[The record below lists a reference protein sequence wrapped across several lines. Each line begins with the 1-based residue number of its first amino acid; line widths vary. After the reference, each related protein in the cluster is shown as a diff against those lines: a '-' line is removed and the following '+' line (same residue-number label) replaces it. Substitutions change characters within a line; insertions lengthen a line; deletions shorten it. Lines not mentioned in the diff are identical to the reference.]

1 MPPGRGGDEQARSR
15 LTAAG
20 QRACPAEQH
29 SRNQKRRPERPPQA
43 ESLPHKKRWPN
54 QLPAS
59 WLTVMAKPLFNLT
72 TAERAAPVLAATVY
86 VGVTVSPATHGDEPG
101 GQTPGIA

>member
-1 MPPGRGGDEQARSR
+1 MPRGLSRWRRGGPLSADRHRAEGLPRIAASR
-15 LTAAG
+15 K
-20 QRACPAEQH
+20 
-29 SRNQKRRPERPPQA
+29 QKGRPERPPQA
-43 ESLPHKKRWPN
+43 ESLPHAWPN

-86 VGVTVSPATHGDEPG
+86 VGVTVSPATHGDEPE